1 MNALLRDLAAR
12 DRAVERAIRDQRAR
26 EARRPSGAP
35 VRCKKCGDDD
45 YRVCDCTLVRMF
57 CEE

>member
-26 EARRPSGAP
+26 QKMRPTTAP
-35 VRCKKCGDDD
+35 VRCKKCGEPD
-45 YRVCDCTLVRMF
+45 YRVCDCTLVRLGGD
-57 CEE
+57 E